1 MKQNGA
7 PTKSFLS
14 LWQRLRA
21 AGQRRAVK
29 REIDDELRFHIEQ
42 RTAENMA
49 AGMTPEEAAR
59 DARRRFGNLQSV
71 REECREVRGASFGE
85 ATWQDIRFGLR
96 MLRKNPGFTTVAVV
110 TLAIGIGANT
120 TIFSVFKT
128 LVFNP
133 LPYPEPDRLVQVWAV
148 PSPYELS
155 DHFMVIGQD
164 YPELRARCHSFA
176 AIGAYNGNGGVVL
189 AGDSPEVIRSVQCT
203 ASLGPIL
210 GMRTALG
217 RWFTEDEEKPGAQRV
232 AVLSH
237 ALWERHFGAD
247 PKVIGQKI
255 RLTDAY
261 GLDDDFVVVGV
272 LSAAVDLMDFSHG
285 ATGDV
290 YFPVW
295 LKTRGARTGMGIVDV
310 VARLGPGVTIRA
322 ASAELMALGARLAQE
337 DPAPNA
343 RFSFRLVPLKQ
354 RIVGDMNTALMLMQG
369 AVMMVLLLA
378 CANVAGMLLARTARR
393 QTEIAVRVALGAGR
407 RHVWRLML
415 AESFTIS
422 LLAVALGLLL
432 AVWGTKV
439 LARLGPGELLSRGRF
454 HLDGAVLI
462 FAMGLAMLTTV
473 LAGLPP
479 TLAAVKT
486 NLLSALK
493 EGGPQQAGSRT
504 RLRQFRWLIVSQVA
518 LSLMMINIALL
529 LMVSYR
535 KVAQDSRSFIT
546 DRVIT
551 GWVNMFGHSAYNT
564 VEAREGLRDRLI
576 ESLRALPGVKAVGA
590 ADHLPFEEYREFT
603 ILADTEVYDPNRS
616 AVRASISC
624 VTTGYFGAAGVTIL
638 QGRMVTAAEASAEPQ
653 GIVINRTLARH
664 YWGDGDPIGK
674 GLRNNG
680 PKPRPLLTWQVVG
693 MVEDVRQS
701 AERPARP
708 EIYLFNPADVDDE
721 REFNIVVRADRD
733 AYRLVPAMRQALTR
747 LDPGLAFSGA
757 RTMTEV
763 FDDSIRVRRF
773 QMFLIDVFM
782 AVALLLT
789 AVGIYGSTAYYVS
802 ARTREIGL
810 RMALGATLG
819 DVVGL
824 IVSQIALW
832 LAVGAAVGVGMAL
845 GAGVLLRS
853 MFYQTS
859 PLSPF
864 CLAGSLGVVVLA
876 ALVACWLPARRAAR
890 INPMEALRYE

>member
-1 MKQNGA
+1 MVKSVSSPKQ
-7 PTKSFLS
+7 TWTRLRS
-14 LWQRLRA
+14 LWQRRE
-21 AGQRRAVK
+21 VK
-29 REIDDELRFHIEQ
+29 REIDEELRLHLQ
-42 RTAENMA
+42 MRTAENIA
-49 AGMTPEEAAR
+49 AGMPPQEAAR
-59 DARRRFGNLQSV
+59 EARRRFGNVQSI
-71 REECREVRGASFGE
+71 REECREVRCASFGE

-96 MLRKNPGFTTVAVV
+96 MLRKNPGFTTVAVL

-133 LPYPEPDRLVQVWAV
+133 LPYPDPDRIVQVWAV
-148 PSPYELS
+148 PSAYELN
-155 DHFMVIGQD
+155 DHFMVIGRD
-164 YPELRARCHSFA
+164 YLELRAQCRSLT
-176 AIGAYNGNGGVVL
+176 AIGAYNSWGFVL
-189 AGDSPEVIRSVQCT
+189 AGDSPEVIRGVQCT
-203 ASLGPIL
+203 ASLGPML

-217 RWFTEDEEKPGAQRV
+217 RWFTEDEEKPDAQRV
-232 AVLSH
+232 AVLNH
-237 ALWERHFGAD
+237 ALWERRFGAD

-255 RLTDAY
+255 RLTDPY
-261 GLDDDFVVVGV
+261 LGDEDFIVVGV
-272 LSAAVDLMDFSHG
+272 LPAAVDLMDFPPG
-285 ATGDV
+285 AAGDV

-295 LKTRGARTGMGIVDV
+295 LSKTPGARTSTGIVYV
-310 VARLGPGVTIRA
+310 LGRLGPGVTLRA
-322 ASAELMALGARLAQE
+322 ASAELMALGARLARE

-354 RIVGDMNTALMLMQG
+354 QIVGDMNVALMLMQG

-393 QTEIAVRVALGAGR
+393 RTEIAVRVALGAGR
-407 RHVWRLML
+407 RHVLRLML
-415 AESFTIS
+415 AESFAIS

-432 AVWGTKV
+432 AIWGTKV
-439 LARLGPGELLSRGRF
+439 LARLGPNELLVRGRF
-454 HLDGAVLI
+454 HLDGAVLV

-486 NLLSALK
+486 NVLGALK

-546 DRVIT
+546 DQVIT
-551 GWVNMFGHSAYNT
+551 GGINMFGHSAYNT
-564 VEAREGLRDRLI
+564 VEARAGLRDRLI
-576 ESLRALPGVKAVGA
+576 ESLRAVPGVKAVGA
-590 ADHLPFEEYREFT
+590 TDHLPFEEYREYP
-603 ILADTEVYDPNRS
+603 ILADSEAYDPNTS
-616 AVRASISC
+616 YLRASISC
-624 VTTGYFGAAGVTIL
+624 VTTGYFAAAGVAIL

-653 GIVINRTLARH
+653 GILINRTLARH
-664 YWGDGDPIGK
+664 YWGEGDPIGK
-674 GLRNNG
+674 GLRHKG
-680 PKPRPLLTWQVVG
+680 PKPQPLLTWQVVG
-693 MVEDVRQS
+693 VVEDVRQY
-701 AERPARP
+701 AEKPARP
-708 EIYLFNPADVDDE
+708 EIYLFNPAVVDDE
-721 REFNIVVRADRD
+721 RGFEIVVRADGD
-733 AYRLVPAMRQALTR
+733 VHRLVPAIRQALAQ
-747 LDPGLAFSGA
+747 LDPSLRLEGV

-773 QMFLIDVFM
+773 QMLLIDVFM

-789 AVGIYGSTAYYVS
+789 AVGIYGSMAYYVA

-819 DVVGL
+819 DIVGL
-824 IVSQIALW
+824 VVSQVALW

-864 CLAGSLGVVVLA
+864 CLAGSLGVVALA
-876 ALVACWLPARRAAR
+876 ALVACWLPARRAAT
-890 INPMEALRYE
+890 INPIEALRYE